1 MTEEFEEKVRA
12 VQRPGFFSWKYFDQ
26 PKDVHTESGYN
37 QYSAKDSGIQG
48 AARVVLSYFAPRR
61 VLDVGCAKG
70 FVVQILRDHG
80 IDAWGVDLSEYAI
93 EAAPGCVRPFL
104 RVGTVLDLEFDD
116 DSFDLV
122 TCLETLEHLHPDR
135 IQQAVAELCR
145 VTSDKLFVTIP
156 STGSNDFGP
165 DGWLEGK
172 VKPSAIDLYG
182 DYENLR
188 GPVPPTDL
196 MTDKDGYP
204 LQGHLTVATFA
215 WWTDMFTKRGFSR
228 RGDIEKLINED
239 EPLGR
244 AGVWNVYVFEK
255 PQQGS
260 RQQIEDHRRAE
271 ELKNK
276 LRKYRRLFV
285 HSLIGNTVADQ
296 RAEGGRALSV
306 APEHGPGYALYGPY
320 TGVPPGEHEVVVR
333 LSLQRGGP
341 KLRLLRLVSRLIRTI
356 SRRPVPGDAPVA
368 MIDVVS
374 GAECSVHASRVIYV
388 SDFTHPYSYE
398 PFSLTFLSQGQ
409 EDFQFRVYSFG
420 REPFLLDPYTP
431 HSCHRQFT
439 QQRDL
444 P

>member
-1 MTEEFEEKVRA
+1 MSEDFGEKVWA
-12 VQRPGFFSWKYFDQ
+12 VQRPDFFGWKYYDK
-26 PKDVHTESGYN
+26 PKDVRTESGYN
-37 QYSAKDSGIQG
+37 QYSAQDSGIHG

-70 FVVQILRDHG
+70 YVVQILRDHG
-80 IDAWGVDLSEYAI
+80 IDAWGVDISQYAI
-93 EAAPGCVRPFL
+93 ETAPESVRPFL
-104 RVGTVLDLEFDD
+104 HVGSVLDLEFED

-122 TCLETLEHLHPDR
+122 TCLETLEHLHPER
-135 IQQAVAELCR
+135 TQQAVAELCR

-156 STGSNDFGP
+156 STGMNDFGP

-172 VKPSAIDLYG
+172 VKPSAIDLY
-182 DYENLR
+182 DDHENLKCPIPLR
-188 GPVPPTDL
+188 DL
-196 MTDKDGYP
+196 MTDKDGFP

-215 WWTDMFTKRGFSR
+215 WWTDLFAKHGFSR
-228 RGDIEKLINED
+228 RGDIESLINED

-244 AGVWNVYVFEK
+244 TGVWNVYVFEK

-260 RQQIEDHRRAE
+260 SQQIEDHRRAE

-276 LRKYRRLFV
+276 LRQCRRLFV
-285 HSLIGNTVADQ
+285 HSLLGNTVADQ
-296 RAEGGRALSV
+296 RAEGGSALSLE
-306 APEHGPGYALYGPY
+306 PEHGPGYPLYGPY
-320 TGVPPGEHEVVVR
+320 VGVPPGEHEVVFR

-341 KLRLLRLVSRLIRTI
+341 KPKLLRLVSGLTGSI

-374 GAECSVHASRVIYV
+374 GAECSVHASQVIHM

-409 EDFQFRVYSFG
+409 EDFQFRVFSFG
-420 REPFLLDPYTP
+420 REPFLVDPCTP
-431 HSCHRQFT
+431 IVRVADSER
-439 QQRDL
+439 R
-444 P
+444 